1 MGSPSV
7 CFVDQSTTRSGPVDV
22 EFGAGGVDETVPSF
36 LPPVRQRPPMTTV
49 LLCRHGE
56 TAWNRERRVQG
67 WAPTSLT
74 DRGCEQAGA
83 LADHVAAEYDVD
95 RVVASD
101 LERAAETARV
111 LGRTVGADPEL
122 DSAWRERD
130 FGRLQG
136 LSYADLF
143 EGYPEY
149 ALGETGYA
157 AAEAVPEGGESLLAM
172 RERVLTAWEG
182 LLAEAAN
189 GVDGVA
195 NRANGEPRADRVE
208 GTDRANDADR
218 TVAVVT
224 HGGPLYAV
232 TGRVKALDLVAAT
245 LDQEQG
251 NCALNEVRVRDGDAT
266 LVAENE
272 TGFQAEATVQRNY

>member
-1 MGSPSV
+1 
-7 CFVDQSTTRSGPVDV
+7 
-22 EFGAGGVDETVPSF
+22 
-36 LPPVRQRPPMTTV
+36 MTTV

-74 DRGCEQAGA
+74 DRGCEQSGA
-83 LADHVAAEYDVD
+83 LADHVAAGYDVD

-111 LGRTVGADPEL
+111 LGRAVGADPEL
-122 DSAWRERD
+122 DPAWRERD

-149 ALGETGYA
+149 ALGETGHA
-157 AAEAVPEGGESLLAM
+157 AAEATPEGGESLLAM

-195 NRANGEPRADRVE
+195 NGEPRANGAER
-208 GTDRANDADR
+208 TDRAIGADR

-232 TGRVKALDLVAAT
+232 TGAVKGLDLVAAT
-245 LDQEQG
+245 LEQEQG